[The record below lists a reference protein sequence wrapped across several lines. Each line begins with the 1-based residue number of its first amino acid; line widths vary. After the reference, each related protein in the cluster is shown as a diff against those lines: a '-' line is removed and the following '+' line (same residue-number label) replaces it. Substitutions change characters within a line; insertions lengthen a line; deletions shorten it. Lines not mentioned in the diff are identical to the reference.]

1 MSFLFGPKVEEADVQ
16 QTSEALAGQAPD
28 AVLVD
33 VREPHEWRAG
43 RARGARHIPL
53 AQLPQQLESLSRQAP
68 VYLICRSGNRSHT
81 AAAYLKKAGF
91 ERPINVR
98 GGMLAWE
105 RAGLPVER

>member
-1 MSFLFGPKVEEADVQ
+1 MSFLFGPRVEEADVKE
-16 QTSEALAGQAPD
+16 TSTALGDEDGEAL
-28 AVLVD
+28 LID

-53 AQLPQQLESLSRQAP
+53 GELPDHLDRLPRAAP

-81 AAAYLKKAGF
+81 AAKYLKQAGF

>member
-1 MSFLFGPKVEEADVQ
+1 MSFLFGPKVDEADVRE
-16 QTSEALAGQAPD
+16 TAEAVGTGAEE

-43 RARGARHIPL
+43 HVADARHIPL
-53 AQLPQQLESLSRQAP
+53 NQLPQQLETLPRGAP

-81 AAAYLKKAGF
+81 AAAYLKRAGF

-98 GGMLAWE
+98 GGMIAWE

>member
-1 MSFLFGPKVEEADVQ
+1 MSVRFGPPVEEADVQ
-16 QTSEALAGQAPD
+16 RTAEALREEDGQ

-43 RARGARHIPL
+43 RARGARHVPL
-53 AQLPQQLESLSRQAP
+53 RQLPDALESLPRGAP

-81 AAAYLKKAGF
+81 AAAYLKQAGF
-91 ERPINVR
+91 ERPINVK

>member
-1 MSFLFGPKVEEADVQ
+1 MSLPVGPKVEEADVQ
-16 QTSEALAGQAPD
+16 ATSAALADDAAG

-43 RARGARHIPL
+43 RARGARHVPL
-53 AQLPQQLESLSRQAP
+53 GQLPDELDRLPRTAP
-68 VYLICRSGNRSHT
+68 IYLICRSGNRSHT
-81 AAAYLKKAGF
+81 AAAYLKRAGF

>member
-1 MSFLFGPKVEEADVQ
+1 MSFLFRPKVEDADVRE
-16 QTSEALAGQAPD
+16 TSAALDGDEND

-33 VREPHEWRAG
+33 VREAHEWRAG
-43 RARGARHIPL
+43 RAPGARHIPL
-53 AQLPQQLESLSRQAP
+53 GQLPEELERLPRTAP

-81 AAAYLKKAGF
+81 AAAYLKQAGF

>member
-1 MSFLFGPKVEEADVQ
+1 MSFLFGPKVEEADVK
-16 QTSEALAGQAPD
+16 QTSEALGGADDD
-28 AVLVD
+28 AVLID

-53 AQLPQQLESLSRQAP
+53 AQLPQQLEGLPRQAP